1 MTGIAIDTDRLRMRS
16 WRDEDIVPFQ
26 RICSDPEVMA
36 TLGPPLDID
45 ATTARIDWMRAH
57 ESKKGHC
64 FWALER
70 RDDARLIGWCGVIRG
85 DTGPVADKVEIG
97 WRLARDC
104 WGAGFASEA
113 ARGAAAW
120 SFANLPDDEI
130 RAITWRGNVRSR
142 AVMERLGMHYRADL
156 DFDHPKLAEG
166 DHLRPQV
173 TYALPRS
180 TWKTV

>member
-1 MTGIAIDTDRLRMRS
+1 MIESERLVMRP
-16 WRDEDIVPFQ
+16 WRDEDVAPFQ

-36 TLGPPLDID
+36 TLGPPLDLD
-45 ATTARIDWMRAH
+45 AAAARIEWMREH
-57 ESKKGHC
+57 EAEHGHC

-70 RDDARLIGWCGVIRG
+70 REDARLIGWCGVIRG
-85 DTGPVADKVEIG
+85 DMEPVANKMEIG

-130 RAITWRGNVRSR
+130 RAITWQGNVRSR
-142 AVMERLGMHYRADL
+142 AVMERLGMRYRADL

-166 DHLRPQV
+166 DRLRPHV
-173 TYALPRS
+173 TYSLSRS
-180 TWKTV
+180 TWKTA